1 MIVRVIIIRFGANY
15 YSPQANSKQEHKDE
29 LGSLRVGGSLVQ
41 ARGRNWAPLIFQDL
55 IKPE

>member
-15 YSPQANSKQEHKDE
+15 YSPQADSKQENKDE
-29 LGSLRVGGSLVQ
+29 PGSLREGGSLVR
-41 ARGRNWAPLIFQDL
+41 ARRRNWAPLIFQHL

>member
-1 MIVRVIIIRFGANY
+1 MIVSVIIIRFGANY
-15 YSPQANSKQEHKDE
+15 YSPQADSKQENKDE
-29 LGSLRVGGSLVQ
+29 PGSLVR

>member
-15 YSPQANSKQEHKDE
+15 YSPQADSKQENKDD

-41 ARGRNWAPLIFQDL
+41 ARGHNWAPLIFQHL

>member
-15 YSPQANSKQEHKDE
+15 YSPQADSKQENKDD

-41 ARGRNWAPLIFQDL
+41 ARGRNWAPLIFQNL